1 MSRGTS
7 SFPKLP
13 MLVTGGVQRVLP
25 CGISK
30 PQCPHPTTLP
40 GQPVPPT
47 QPEKCNRSS
56 VSETLQ
62 ASINKCGV
70 SLAAAHSPGKATAAK
85 ALTWKFTQT
94 LSGFAVRQQQN
105 VTLLLL
111 SLHFTNLQPPWQ
123 GHCSPVLCSPVST
136 RALQGQGMH
145 SANCF
150 NKQRQSPFQSQ
161 SCSRSRCPK
170 MWPQYLPPFH
180 LATSFSHRP
189 IFRPEHKHSFL
200 PAVQKED
207 ESMPAGGICL
217 FPRDVRRNYNR
228 QPDIPNRFAKPD
240 GLQKGRAGAGLL
252 FIKSVNMLCEMCS
265 TSCICSKNCFPAARH
280 YLCSRYSSLPC
291 ASSTQ
296 CRQAGLSACPGFIYS
311 TQRHLVGFSRLRSP
325 KI

>member
-1 MSRGTS
+1 MLRGHSQFPRVGQASCCRVHPGYQLSLGKSQQSLSSKEQTHTLLFFQSRSQQESQLECIFILGVKSPQEAALPSQATCATQNLGQRNTFSLPYTPNLCDQPGREKFSPSARDNDGGRCLPTVAASSCLRWLVSRGTS

-111 SLHFTNLQPPWQ
+111 SLHFTNLQAPWQ

-136 RALQGQGMH
+136 RALQGQG
-145 SANCF
+145 
-150 NKQRQSPFQSQ
+150 
-161 SCSRSRCPK
+161 
-170 MWPQYLPPFH
+170 
-180 LATSFSHRP
+180 
-189 IFRPEHKHSFL
+189 KH
-200 PAVQKED
+200 
-207 ESMPAGGICL
+207 
-217 FPRDVRRNYNR
+217 
-228 QPDIPNRFAKPD
+228 
-240 GLQKGRAGAGLL
+240 
-252 FIKSVNMLCEMCS
+252 
-265 TSCICSKNCFPAARH
+265 
-280 YLCSRYSSLPC
+280 
-291 ASSTQ
+291 
-296 CRQAGLSACPGFIYS
+296 
-311 TQRHLVGFSRLRSP
+311 
-325 KI
+325 